1 MGQAV
6 PRARGPHTGKEPS
19 PGVYFWPYP
28 PPFSRQWDAVK
39 YSGTQLADTAG
50 YS

>member
-1 MGQAV
+1 MGE
-6 PRARGPHTGKEPS
+6 G

-28 PPFSRQWDAVK
+28 VFGAVGYGEIQW
-39 YSGTQLADTAG
+39 DTAG